1 MKNETNL
8 SDSELKELL
17 EGLQT
22 FINNTGKFPKTKEL
36 QESKNFRLINLVYKS
51 KVKFRDFAKMLNI
64 ETEEFKRGHWNEETL
79 TEEIRQ
85 ICEKEGGWPNK
96 YQWGKEYSNIKNAA
110 FKCNSLKYFRE
121 KLGIKH
127 SAGVKEKECLNCGK
141 LFRPE
146 VSCNGS
152 RQKYCSEE
160 CHINYGRLKQNE
172 KNALNR
178 NQLKCCPICNK
189 EFIPQ
194 NTIKQKYC
202 QRSCFTN
209 FRKRLVKAL
218 TRCCEHMNMKKYDYT
233 HNILGYSSDDLLKHL
248 ESFPNWAELKDK
260 KWHLD
265 HIFPIK
271 AFLDRGIKDIKL
283 ICCLENLQPISDS
296 DNLSK
301 SCKFNE
307 KEFDEWLI
315 KKGHHH
321 LILC

>member
-1 MKNETNL
+1 MQNDTLL
-8 SDSELKELL
+8 SDIELRELL
-17 EGLQT
+17 YKLQQ
-22 FINNTGKFPKTKEL
+22 FIDNTGKYPTTSEL
-36 QESKNFRLINLVYKS
+36 RKLKDYRALNLVVKS
-51 KVKFRDFAKMLNI
+51 GSKFRDFAKMLNI
-64 ETEEFKRGHWNEETL
+64 KVKDFKRGHWNEETL
-79 TEEIRQ
+79 TEEIKQ
-85 ICEKEGGWPNK
+85 ICDKEGGWPNK
-96 YQWGKEYSNIKNAA
+96 HKWSKEYGNVKTAVYENY
-110 FKCNSLKYFRE
+110 SLKYFRE

-127 SAGVKEKECLNCGK
+127 SADVKEKECLDCKK

-146 VSCNGS
+146 VSGNGS
-152 RQKYCSEE
+152 RQKFCSEI
-160 CHINYGRLKQNE
+160 CSVNYFRLKQNAE
-172 KNALNR
+172 IALNR
-178 NQLKCCPICNK
+178 NQVKCCPICNK

-248 ESFPNWAELKDK
+248 ESFASWTELKDK

-301 SCKFNE
+301 SCKFDE
-307 KEFDEWLI
+307 KEFVEWLI